1 MEKHESSTSTG
12 RASSRPTNPSLK
24 AAPTRLLRRPEVL
37 SMTGLAISTM
47 YSYMARGTFPKPVKI
62 GARSVAWPEE
72 AVVDW
77 INSRPIAELREEEA

>member
-1 MEKHESSTSTG
+1 M
-12 RASSRPTNPSLK
+12 
-24 AAPTRLLRRPEVL
+24 L